1 MAAVAVSGLEAV
13 IHIHPSAF
21 IAPGAVVLGDVTL
34 GPESSVWYGCVLR
47 GDMAAIVIGGQTNV
61 QDGTIVHVDEGK
73 PARVGSRVGIGHRA
87 VIHGC
92 TIEDDCLIG
101 MGAVLLNDVCIGSG
115 SVVAAGALV
124 TEGTP
129 VPSGSLVMG
138 VPARVVRPVDAEL
151 RARIR
156 HTWEHYVGQAQRHRN
171 GAYPRWEQ
179 GAGL

>member
-1 MAAVAVSGLEAV
+1 MALPAGEAAV

-34 GPESSVWYGCVLR
+34 GPHSSVWYGCVLR
-47 GDMAAIVIGGQTNV
+47 GDMAAIVVGESTNV

-73 PARVGSRVGIGHRA
+73 PARIGARVGIGHRA

-92 TIEDDCLIG
+92 VIEDESLIG
-101 MGAVLLNDVCIGSG
+101 MGSVLLNDVRIGTG

-124 TEGTP
+124 TEGTQIP
-129 VPSGSLVMG
+129 PGSLAMG
-138 VPARVVRPVDAEL
+138 VPARVVRPVDAAL

-156 HTWEHYVGQAQRHRN
+156 HTWEHYVEQAARHRS
-171 GAYPRWEQ
+171 GAYPRWEPKTD
-179 GAGL
+179 L